1 MTDLRAL
8 VGAGAIVLLS
18 LSPSFALGNLFPSLP
33 GHPGKPPQS
42 RAAPGPVVGVGLPVV
57 IAAGGYVWFRYR
69 SRQKKK

>member
-18 LSPSFALGNLFPSLP
+18 LSPSFAMGVLFPPKP
-33 GHPGKPPQS
+33 GHPGQPPQS
-42 RAAPGPVVGVGLPVV
+42 RAAPGPVVGVGLPAV

-69 SRQKKK
+69 SKQKKK

>member
-1 MTDLRAL
+1 MTDWRAL

-18 LSPSFALGNLFPSLP
+18 LSPSFALGELIPSLP
-33 GHPGKPPQS
+33 GGPGKPPQS

>member
-18 LSPSFALGNLFPSLP
+18 LSPSFALGELLP
-33 GHPGKPPQS
+33 PGSGNPGSPPQS
-42 RAAPGPVVGVGLPVV
+42 HSAPGPVVGVGLPAM
-57 IAAGGYVWFRYR
+57 IAVGGYMWFRYR